1 MGIKTLPC
9 AHEFCLFGQLTMRY
23 ARPEYMTVN
32 AAPLLLI
39 PICLPLLTPAVF
51 SIWSR
56 HATAESREQD
66 QAAHWIKRRR
76 VMRAVTLLAIPVCL
90 AFFFSYCDE
99 KNLGLYFT
107 GWFELLLT
115 FSFANVLGQLLAYS
129 ADSRFL
135 GRHWTPINII
145 RLAIWSTISSSI
157 SLFMVAEGMRATL
170 WHLIGGVGLMIF
182 SGFTAL
188 IGTAR
193 LRSAEGINPRAVKS
207 GELYKRALVLS
218 KRMGVRLREVCVVP
232 FGRGRLTNAY
242 GGWRTIAITDDYG
255 HWLGGPELDFVIGH
269 ELAHVKYKHGVKKLL
284 GIPAMFGVAA
294 VLMIFVSR
302 AGGNWTALF
311 YFIVLVIPIAGM
323 YLLSRCFEYVAD
335 REAVVLTGD
344 AEAAVRALANL
355 CERTGTPSR
364 CSNFEELFES
374 HPCVSRRI
382 EAIARLGHLPADVVP
397 EIRQGISRRA
407 AGNQD
412 C

>member
-1 MGIKTLPC
+1 
-9 AHEFCLFGQLTMRY
+9 MRY

-99 KNLGLYFT
+99 QNLGLYFT

-135 GRHWTPINII
+135 GRHWTPINIV

-157 SLFMVAEGMRATL
+157 SLFMVAEGMRAIYGHPL
-170 WHLIGGVGLMIF
+170 SGIVLMPCA
-182 SGFTAL
+182 GMAAL
-188 IGTAR
+188 VGTAR
-193 LRSAEGINPRAVKS
+193 LRSAEGIKPRAVKS

-218 KRMGVRLREVCVVP
+218 KRMGVHLREVCVVP

-242 GGWRTIAITDDYG
+242 GGWRMIAITDDYG
-255 HWLGGPELDFVIGH
+255 HWLAGPELDFVIGH

-284 GIPAMFGVAA
+284 GIPVIFGVAA
-294 VLMIFVSR
+294 VLMILVHR
-302 AGGNWTALF
+302 ASANWAALL

-344 AEAAVRALANL
+344 AETALRALANL
-355 CERTGTPSR
+355 CERAGTPSR
-364 CSNFEELFES
+364 CSNFEELFAS

-382 EAIARLGHLPADVVP
+382 NAIARVGHLPADVVS
-397 EIRQGISRRA
+397 EISQGISRTA

-412 C
+412 F